1 MKVLLGQIMYDKNL
15 SVRQVSIM
23 TGVSKST
30 INRIVNGQVS
40 PTLDTVEQ
48 LAKRSPSESYRPFR
62 IRYSISVPYLGRFP
76 LFKKVFI
83 NSRVLYYR
91 DTNIKKI

>member
-1 MKVLLGQIMYDKNL
+1 MYDKNL

-48 LAKRSPSESYRPFR
+48 LAKSLHLKVTDLFESD
-62 IRYSISVPYLGRFP
+62 IQ
-76 LFKKVFI
+76 
-83 NSRVLYYR
+83 
-91 DTNIKKI
+91 

>member
-1 MKVLLGQIMYDKNL
+1 MYDKNL

-40 PTLDTVEQ
+40 PNLDTVEQ
-48 LAKRSPSESYRPFR
+48 LAKGLHLKVTDLFESD
-62 IRYSISVPYLGRFP
+62 I
-76 LFKKVFI
+76 
-83 NSRVLYYR
+83 
-91 DTNIKKI
+91 

>member
-1 MKVLLGQIMYDKNL
+1 MGEYTNIFQNTYQTTWYIIKAMKVLLGQIMYDKNL

-30 INRIVNGQVS
+30 ISRIVNGQVS

-48 LAKRSPSESYRPFR
+48 LAKGLHLK
-62 IRYSISVPYLGRFP
+62 VTD
-76 LFKKVFI
+76 LFEYDI
-83 NSRVLYYR
+83 Q
-91 DTNIKKI
+91 

>member
-1 MKVLLGQIMYDKNL
+1 MGEYTNIFQNTYQTTWYIIKAMKVLLGQIMYDKNL

-48 LAKRSPSESYRPFR
+48 LAKGLHLK
-62 IRYSISVPYLGRFP
+62 VTD
-76 LFKKVFI
+76 LFKSDI
-83 NSRVLYYR
+83 Q
-91 DTNIKKI
+91 

>member
-1 MKVLLGQIMYDKNL
+1 MYDKNL

-48 LAKRSPSESYRPFR
+48 LAKGLNLKVTDLFESD
-62 IRYSISVPYLGRFP
+62 IQ
-76 LFKKVFI
+76 
-83 NSRVLYYR
+83 
-91 DTNIKKI
+91 

>member
-30 INRIVNGQVS
+30 INRIANGQVS

-48 LAKRSPSESYRPFR
+48 LAKGLHLK
-62 IRYSISVPYLGRFP
+62 VTD
-76 LFKKVFI
+76 LFKSDI
-83 NSRVLYYR
+83 Q
-91 DTNIKKI
+91 

>member
-1 MKVLLGQIMYDKNL
+1 MYDKNL

-48 LAKRSPSESYRPFR
+48 LAKGLHLKVTDFFESD
-62 IRYSISVPYLGRFP
+62 IQ
-76 LFKKVFI
+76 
-83 NSRVLYYR
+83 
-91 DTNIKKI
+91 

>member
-1 MKVLLGQIMYDKNL
+1 MYDKNL

-30 INRIVNGQVS
+30 INRIVNGQAS

-48 LAKRSPSESYRPFR
+48 LAKGLHLKVTDLFESD
-62 IRYSISVPYLGRFP
+62 IQ
-76 LFKKVFI
+76 
-83 NSRVLYYR
+83 
-91 DTNIKKI
+91 

>member
-1 MKVLLGQIMYDKNL
+1 MKVLLEQIMYDKNL

-30 INRIVNGQVS
+30 INRIANGQVS

-48 LAKRSPSESYRPFR
+48 LAKGLHLK
-62 IRYSISVPYLGRFP
+62 VTD
-76 LFKKVFI
+76 LFKSDI
-83 NSRVLYYR
+83 Q
-91 DTNIKKI
+91 

>member
-15 SVRQVSIM
+15 SARQVSIM

-48 LAKRSPSESYRPFR
+48 LAKGLHLKVTDLFESD
-62 IRYSISVPYLGRFP
+62 IQ
-76 LFKKVFI
+76 
-83 NSRVLYYR
+83 
-91 DTNIKKI
+91 

>member
-1 MKVLLGQIMYDKNL
+1 MYDKNL

-40 PTLDTVEQ
+40 PTLDAVEQ
-48 LAKRSPSESYRPFR
+48 LAKGLHLKVTDLFESD
-62 IRYSISVPYLGRFP
+62 IQ
-76 LFKKVFI
+76 
-83 NSRVLYYR
+83 
-91 DTNIKKI
+91 

>member
-40 PTLDTVEQ
+40 PTLDTAEQ
-48 LAKRSPSESYRPFR
+48 LAKGLHLKVTDLFESD
-62 IRYSISVPYLGRFP
+62 IQ
-76 LFKKVFI
+76 
-83 NSRVLYYR
+83 
-91 DTNIKKI
+91 

>member
-1 MKVLLGQIMYDKNL
+1 MYDKNL

-30 INRIVNGQVS
+30 INRIVGQVS

-48 LAKRSPSESYRPFR
+48 LAKGLHLKVTDLFESD
-62 IRYSISVPYLGRFP
+62 IQ
-76 LFKKVFI
+76 
-83 NSRVLYYR
+83 
-91 DTNIKKI
+91 

>member
-1 MKVLLGQIMYDKNL
+1 MYDKNL

-30 INRIVNGQVS
+30 IVNGQVS

-48 LAKRSPSESYRPFR
+48 LAKGLHLKVTDLFESD
-62 IRYSISVPYLGRFP
+62 IQ
-76 LFKKVFI
+76 
-83 NSRVLYYR
+83 
-91 DTNIKKI
+91 

>member
-1 MKVLLGQIMYDKNL
+1 MKVLLGRIMYDKNL

-30 INRIVNGQVS
+30 ISRIVNGQVS

-48 LAKRSPSESYRPFR
+48 LAKGLHLK
-62 IRYSISVPYLGRFP
+62 VTD
-76 LFKKVFI
+76 LFKSDI
-83 NSRVLYYR
+83 Q
-91 DTNIKKI
+91 

>member
-1 MKVLLGQIMYDKNL
+1 MGEYTNISQNTYQAASYIIEAMKVLLGQIMYDKNR

-48 LAKRSPSESYRPFR
+48 LAKGLHLKVTDLFESD
-62 IRYSISVPYLGRFP
+62 IQ
-76 LFKKVFI
+76 
-83 NSRVLYYR
+83 
-91 DTNIKKI
+91 